1 MKKKKKNKKKII
13 KDNIQNNRFKFLRI
27 IIVLSFSFVIIS
39 LFKIIIFNQDYYNKK
54 LESLT
59 VNTIYGESSPRG
71 RIYDRNHNLLVDNK
85 SIPVILYKKDKKI
98 TTSMEIELSYKIGN
112 IIDLDFSKLNIINL
126 KEFWISQNKDKAND
140 KITEEEWNKLK
151 NRIINQEDIKKL
163 KIERIT
169 DKDLSIYSD
178 KDKEAAYI
186 FYLMNKGYSYQEKI
200 IKEDNITKEEY
211 AYIAEHKD
219 ELNGFDVSYR
229 WERVY
234 LYGDTLRTILGNV
247 SSISAEDK
255 KEYLKKGY
263 SLSDV
268 VGVSYL
274 EKQYED
280 ILRGTKDVYR
290 LENNEMKLIESGK
303 KGKDIVLTIDIK
315 LQQEIDKILER
326 EIVKAKKESATK
338 YYNHSYV
345 VIQEPNT
352 GEILA
357 LSGKQVVKSG
367 KEYKVYDVTQEI
379 LTNPI
384 TPGSVV
390 KGASMI
396 VGYSTNAIKIGET
409 VNDSCIKIYGKP
421 AKCSWTKLGRINDIK
436 ALAYSSNIF
445 QFKTAMKV
453 DGFNYSYNKKFTAKS
468 STFDT
473 YRTIF
478 GKFGLGVK
486 TGVDL
491 PVESS
496 GNVGKSISS
505 DLLLNFA
512 IGQYDT
518 YTTMQLSQY
527 ITTFASNGNRYKPHL
542 LKEVYEGDG
551 ELTNLLYKVEPTVL
565 NKVDVDKKYIDRVKQ
580 GFNAVIKYGTGKNI
594 MGSIKKPSGKT
605 GTSES
610 FLDTNGDGKVDTETL
625 SNAFVGYAPY
635 DNPKASITIVSPD
648 LVDPNS
654 KSSSRSYLNHRLTR
668 LISEKVFEIYD
679 NN

>member
-1 MKKKKKNKKKII
+1 MKRKKRKKKL
-13 KDNIQNNRFKFLRI
+13 DNIQNNRFNFIKILI
-27 IIVLSFSFVIIS
+27 ILSFSVVMIS
-39 LFKIIIFNQDYYNKK
+39 LFKIIILNKNFYTEK
-54 LESLT
+54 LKSLT
-59 VNTIYGESSPRG
+59 VSTIYGESSPRG
-71 RIYDRNHNLLVDNK
+71 RIYDRNHKLLVDNK

-98 TTSMEIELSYKIGN
+98 TTNKEIELSYKIGD
-112 IIDLDFSKLNIINL
+112 IIELDFSKLRLINL
-126 KEFWISQNKDKAND
+126 KEFWISQNKEEANK
-140 KITEEEWNKLK
+140 KITNDEWNKLK
-151 NRIINQEDIKKL
+151 NRIINQDDIKNL

-169 DKDLSIYSD
+169 EEDLSKYTD

-186 FYLMNKGYSYQEKI
+186 FYLMNKGYYYQEKI
-200 IKEDNITKEEY
+200 IKEENITDKEY

-219 ELNGFDVSYR
+219 ILNGFDVSYR

-234 LYGDTLRTILGNV
+234 PYGDTLRTILGNI

-255 KEYLKKGY
+255 KEYLKTGY
-263 SLSDV
+263 SHNEV
-268 VGVSYL
+268 VGISYL

-280 ILRGTKDVYR
+280 ILRGTKDVYK
-290 LENNEMKLIESGK
+290 LENNELKLIESGK
-303 KGKDIVLTIDIK
+303 KGKDIVLTIDIN
-315 LQQEIDKILER
+315 LQLEIDKILER
-326 EIVKAKKESATK
+326 EIVKAKKESSTK

-357 LSGKQVVKSG
+357 ISGKQVVKSG
-367 KEYKVYDVTQEI
+367 KNYKVYDVTQEI

-409 VNDSCIKIYGKP
+409 ITDSCIKIYGKP

-527 ITTFASNGNRYKPHL
+527 ITTFASNGIRYKPHF
-542 LKEVYEGDG
+542 LKEVYDGEG
-551 ELTNLLYKVEPTVL
+551 ELTKLLYKVEPTVL

-594 MGSIKKPSGKT
+594 MGSINKPSGKT

-610 FLDTNGDGKVDTETL
+610 FLDTDGDGKIDTETL

-635 DNPKASITIVSPD
+635 DNPKVSITIVSPD

-668 LISEKVFEIYD
+668 QISEKVFEIYD